1 MKKFSNITN
10 QKVGQEPTN
19 KEVKINEEDAFMH
32 KLIDLMDNYLK
43 IQTYGPVD
51 RYLRAG
57 TIKIQGKEALAE
69 AIMSALGEKS
79 VKEATALL
87 ESLKSKSNDW
97 ASIDEKIE
105 ELRSSDLLSEK
116 EDPRFSKLSEIVTK
130 FGEEG
135 ETLKEAMTKY
145 ASKIKNAESAE
156 YKATLAQ
163 EMFEKGYIDM
173 NQMEILVSTL
183 TERANS
189 LKGNG

>member
-10 QKVGQEPTN
+10 QKVGQEPTK
-19 KEVKINEEDAFMH
+19 KEVKINEEEAFMYR
-32 KLIDLMDNYLK
+32 LIDLMDNYLK
-43 IQTYGPVD
+43 IQTYGPID

-79 VKEATALL
+79 VKEATSLL

-105 ELRSSDLLSEK
+105 EIRSSELLSEK
-116 EDPRFSKLSEIVTK
+116 EDLRYSKLSEIVAK

-145 ASKIKNAESAE
+145 ASKIKDAERAAH
-156 YKATLAQ
+156 KATLAQ
-163 EMFEKGYIDM
+163 EMFEKGYLDID
-173 NQMEILVSTL
+173 QKEILVSTL